1 MELTMNDLV
10 SVATAAAG
18 PFGWSSKYVDLLV
31 TATGAVFRSEGL
43 DESSSTLDV
52 AVASVL
58 EQTQRLAAVRAAQGA
73 SPRTISS
80 YVAAWKRLA
89 AVAREWVRAER
100 PEAGEPFW
108 TKVAEDLADTRV
120 RRLVGRTR
128 STGAVPSRASADLE
142 VNLRIRLAD
151 GSQARVQMPAHAG
164 ERDVLAVIAAL
175 TNHALRHGQD
185 RSVSSNDVGEND
197 VQG

>member
-10 SVATAAAG
+10 GVATAAAG

-43 DESSSTLDV
+43 DESSATLDV
-52 AVASVL
+52 MLGSVL
-58 EQTQRLAAVRAAQGA
+58 EQTRRLTAVRSAQGA

-89 AVAREWVRAER
+89 AVAREWVRADR
-100 PEAGEPFW
+100 PQPGDPFW

-128 STGAVPSRASADLE
+128 ATGAVPVARLDDLE
-142 VNLRIRLAD
+142 IDLRIRLAD

-164 ERDVLAVIAAL
+164 ERDVLAIISAL
-175 TNHALRHGQD
+175 TNHRLRHGKD
-185 RSVSSNDVGEND
+185 RDVLKDETGELD
-197 VQG
+197 DEG

>member
-10 SVATAAAG
+10 GVATAAAG

-43 DESSSTLDV
+43 DESSATLDV
-52 AVASVL
+52 MLGSVL
-58 EQTQRLAAVRAAQGA
+58 EQTRRLTAVRSAQGA

-89 AVAREWVRAER
+89 AVAREWVRADR
-100 PEAGEPFW
+100 PQPGDPFW
-108 TKVAEDLADTRV
+108 SKVAEDLADTRV

-128 STGAVPSRASADLE
+128 AAGAVPVARLDDLE
-142 VNLRIRLAD
+142 IDLRIRAD

-175 TNHALRHGQD
+175 TNHALRHGKE
-185 RSVSSNDVGEND
+185 RNTPKGEVRD
-197 VQG
+197 SDDEG